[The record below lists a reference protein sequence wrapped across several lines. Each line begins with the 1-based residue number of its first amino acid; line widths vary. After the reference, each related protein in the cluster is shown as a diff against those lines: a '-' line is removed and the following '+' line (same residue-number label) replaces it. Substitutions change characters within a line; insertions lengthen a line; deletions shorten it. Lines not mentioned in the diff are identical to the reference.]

1 MSLKTRFRS
10 VWACIINKSRNLA
23 SPSYLLRPA
32 LHSDNHLQLQST
44 LCTGGRL
51 SVVPVT
57 RKIEREI
64 RGDEK
69 DPLQS
74 RSLCSPS
81 TWSFSTEYYCHEM
94 PFVCVV
100 NGRVIIILIH
110 PVRHFVSQSA
120 SQPVRVSPMPDK
132 GR

>member
-44 LCTGGRL
+44 LCSVGRL

-74 RSLCSPS
+74 RSFCCCSPS
-81 TWSFSTEYYCHEM
+81 IPGHSQLLLPRDAICLCGKRESYYYSY
-94 PFVCVV
+94 PS
-100 NGRVIIILIH
+100 H
-110 PVRHFVSQSA
+110 PSLRQSA